1 MAPQR
6 RAEEILRLSPRDLL
20 NGRIRS
26 LECRVVKG
34 SKSDVAFCNYNF
46 ITPPNSSTRERASF
60 GAASITKLVQTEEE
74 DEAGFEAR
82 RAGALL
88 ELIKTRL
95 CGKHA
100 LGRPTT
106 GALPG
111 DDRSA
116 RPSDSLADDDAT
128 MTSPRTEQR
137 AASRCDAE
145 DRVHDPPESRNRS
158 KSCIASLA
166 MAAAATPSDSERRRL
181 APSRLT
187 FSSEE
192 LGARF
197 STNRDFE
204 KERDLADDLNMN
216 SCIVCSGGGLLFCC
230 SNCPLSMCG
239 GCINELCLP
248 MPSDDSVDDLIC
260 GVCELRAGAVAI
272 TEKAKEKVARL
283 EQVVAEREKE
293 MFELGAAL
301 DGEEQKMEDNDETME
316 NLRILIQNFR
326 IGTGEV
332 APEPSAALD
341 NQKEAVEKL
350 QRGLEFAEAAYSA
363 NVKLRSQLAA
373 VTRAASVSRA
383 EIGVLEDFVEKCA
396 RAVPDQPAKAAAN
409 AEAVAPVRQARGKAT
424 GATKGLE
431 MYTRMRK
438 VIIRTLLVIVNI
450 DNNDDDEKW

>member
-1 MAPQR
+1 MAPPR
-6 RAEEILRLSPRDLL
+6 RSAEILTLQPCDLF

-34 SKSDVAFCNYNF
+34 SKGDTACCTYTFA
-46 ITPPNSSTRERASF
+46 TQNSSTRERANLS
-60 GAASITKLVQTEEE
+60 AASITKLVRTEEE

-88 ELIKTRL
+88 ELIKTKL

-106 GALPG
+106 TGALLG

-116 RPSDSLADDDAT
+116 RPSGSLADDVT

-137 AASRCDAE
+137 AASRNDAE

-158 KSCIASLA
+158 KSCIAPMA
-166 MAAAATPSDSERRRL
+166 KAAAATPSNSERRRN
-181 APSRLT
+181 APHRLT
-187 FSSEE
+187 YSGEE
-192 LGARF
+192 VGARF

-204 KERDLADDLNMN
+204 KERELADDHNMN
-216 SCIVCSGGGLLFCC
+216 RCVVCFGGGLLFCC
-230 SNCPLSMCG
+230 SKCPSAMCG
-239 GCINELCLP
+239 GCLKELDLP
-248 MPSDDSVDDLIC
+248 MPSDDDVDDLIC

-272 TEKAKEKVARL
+272 TEKANEKVARL
-283 EQVVAEREKE
+283 QQVVAEKENE
-293 MFELGAAL
+293 MFNIGAAL
-301 DGEEQKMEDNDETME
+301 DDEEKKMEGNYETIDVMR
-316 NLRILIQNFR
+316 NYLKNFTMA
-326 IGTGEV
+326 TGEV

-350 QRGLEFAEAAYSA
+350 QRGIEFAEAAYSA

-373 VTRAASVSRA
+373 LTRAASVSRA
-383 EIGVLEDFVEKCA
+383 EIGVLEDFVEECD
-396 RAVPDQPAKAAAN
+396 RAVLDQPAKGAAL

-424 GATKGLE
+424 GAMKGLE
-431 MYTRMRK
+431 MYRRMRK